1 MSPNDLVIPAVPLP
15 ERLHL
20 LLAPDGSPAATMGDR
35 GQREYAAYS
44 LPDDAPGPTEE
55 RARQDL
61 RRLETGLDIVW
72 VDQAVPGGPGLSL
85 QLEPERRHHRLRA
98 GANVTVIDSR
108 QLPQV
113 LWRVRMQQALTAA
126 APGDR
131 CVELVDVRS
140 RRSETVV
147 LAADPAKVGASIAA
161 TLHGRPHPSLRVCD
175 RSAAPAAWMPPDASA
190 GSWPSLRLP

>member
-1 MSPNDLVIPAVPLP
+1 MSPDDLIIPAVPLP

-20 LLAPDGSPAATMGDR
+20 LLGPDGSPAAAMGDR

-44 LPDDAPGPTEE
+44 LPADAPGPTEE

-85 QLEPERRHHRLRA
+85 QFQPERRHQRLRA
-98 GANVTVIDSR
+98 GADMTVVDSR

-126 APGDR
+126 VPGAR
-131 CVELVDVRS
+131 CVELVDPRT

-147 LAADPAKVGASIAA
+147 LAANPATVGASVAA
-161 TLHGRPHPSLRVCD
+161 ALHGLPHPSLRVCD
-175 RSAAPAAWMPPDASA
+175 RSVAPAAWMPDASA
-190 GSWPSLRLP
+190 GSWPSRRVS